1 MREILGDD
9 KAEISDKVQIDKNGC
24 KIRIEGKDYFGKDY
38 ASLAKAI
45 EKAGYS
51 PAKYL
56 KNKLCKLLHNKNFI
70 LMIPHIW

>member
-24 KIRIEGKDYFGKDY
+24 KIRIQGKDYFGKDY
-38 ASLAKAI
+38 AALAKAI
-45 EKAGYS
+45 EKAGHS

-56 KNKLCKLLHNKNFI
+56 KKQALSAVA
-70 LMIPHIW
+70 